1 MMKMVTH
8 TEARSLEILK
18 LKNLFEKS
26 SNPPQVNQFVIH
38 QNLEHDALTVS
49 KLARSWMISTQIS
62 YSFVTKQIGVLQIC
76 SNKFWIRATCINDK
90 NNNVYKMKG
99 KETIHMLF
107 FTTPNINNEK
117 RHKSRRI
124 VLWR

>member
-49 KLARSWMISTQIS
+49 NWLEVEWSQLRS
-62 YSFVTKQIGVLQIC
+62 
-76 SNKFWIRATCINDK
+76 AT
-90 NNNVYKMKG
+90 
-99 KETIHMLF
+99 
-107 FTTPNINNEK
+107 
-117 RHKSRRI
+117 SS
-124 VLWR
+124 